1 MESKKSFLNDLEPSP
16 AEKYIS
22 TANQETAETKETP
35 KVEQPTIDQKFKPIG
50 NRNKKDPNTL
60 RGQRFSLLLTIPQRE
75 KLERLALVT
84 GVSMNE
90 LIGMFIDEGLEK
102 NKDTLEKYE
111 KLKEVLGL

>member
-1 MESKKSFLNDLEPSP
+1 MESKKSFLNDLETSP
-16 AEKYIS
+16 AAKYIS
-22 TANQETAETKETP
+22 TANQETAEIKETP
-35 KVEQPTIDQKFKPIG
+35 TAEQPTASQRLKPIG

-75 KLERLALVT
+75 NLERLALVT
-84 GVSMNE
+84 GMSMNE

-111 KLKEVLGL
+111 KLKEALGL